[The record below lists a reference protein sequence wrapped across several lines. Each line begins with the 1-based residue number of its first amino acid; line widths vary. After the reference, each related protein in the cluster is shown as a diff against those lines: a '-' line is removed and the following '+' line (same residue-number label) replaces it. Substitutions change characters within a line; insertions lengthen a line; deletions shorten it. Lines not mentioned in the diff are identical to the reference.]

1 MVSAVLLVTLT
12 GCGSD
17 EPEPVAD
24 DPISVLVIGDSIP
37 YNAPADCPGCIG
49 FSEGYATGLEER
61 VDTSV
66 MLDNRSRHDGAQT
79 RDIAEQLASTDLDG
93 ALASADVVLVS
104 IGFNDQPPYFQAGQP
119 CGAVVNS
126 DHEAI
131 AAVAA
136 TTKECVDQV
145 MNAVQQEAAEVL
157 SLVRD
162 KAPDAT
168 IAALVPY
175 DSWLGWSALDDSPP
189 KVVARISDLVRYA
202 LDAWRTALCDEAE
215 AVDGT
220 CVDVYLAF
228 NGVDG
233 TTPAGDLLA
242 DDHTHPSQ
250 RGNDA
255 IRDLLLEADLVTARD
270 SAAAGA

>member
-1 MVSAVLLVTLT
+1 MASAVLLVTLA
-12 GCGSD
+12 GCGSNA
-17 EPEPVAD
+17 PEPVAE
-24 DPISVLVIGDSIP
+24 DPVSVVVIGDSIP
-37 YNAPADCPGCIG
+37 NNAPADCPGCIG
-49 FSEGYATGLEER
+49 FGEGFATELEER
-61 VDTSV
+61 IDTSV
-66 MLDNRSRHDGAQT
+66 TLDNRSRHDGAQT
-79 RDIAEQLASTDLDG
+79 RDIAEQLASTDLDEV
-93 ALASADVVLVS
+93 LASADVVLVS

-126 DHEAI
+126 DQEAI

-145 MNAVQQEAAEVL
+145 TRAVQQEAADVFARI
-157 SLVRD
+157 RD

-189 KVVARISDLVRYA
+189 KVVARISDTVRYA
-202 LDAWRTALCDEAE
+202 LDAWRTALCGEAE

-220 CVDVYLAF
+220 CVDLYAAF
-228 NGVDG
+228 NGPEG

-255 IRDLLLEADLVTARD
+255 IRDLLLEAELVTARD
-270 SAAAGA
+270 SAAAGP